1 LIYIYFICFELLLD
15 IMTDYYGL
23 PRTIIISLFIYS
35 IFAFVVYIYR
45 VIICRL
51 IYQYK
56 NYQYKNHQ
64 YKNHLMLDEISIG
77 QENKTWYRKDG
88 RLVSI

>member
-1 LIYIYFICFELLLD
+1 MIHIYFIWFELLLD

-35 IFAFVVYIYR
+35 IFAFVVSIYR
-45 VIICRL
+45 VILCRL

-56 NYQYKNHQ
+56 NYQ